1 MKTNF
6 VILSGILAIFISV
19 TSVALETDQD
29 QPATLDADEFD
40 LDFQTGIRTYRGNVV
55 YKQGSIRIFA
65 DEIVAYFKND
75 VLEKAIARGNPATF
89 KQRPE
94 NSDTDVVGTALRI
107 EMDDKNQIIL
117 LENKAKVTQDSNT
130 ITGKKIIYNMITEKV
145 NVKSGPRKPVRV
157 AEVPSNA
164 QTDKLEAA
172 LDEAR
177 KSLKDSLDKDS
188 VKIEQGSDR
197 PRLVIQPRKKQ

>member
-1 MKTNF
+1 MKTTF

-19 TSVALETDQD
+19 ASLALETDQD

-65 DEIVAYFKND
+65 DEIVAYFKDD
-75 VLEKAIARGNPATF
+75 VLEKAVARGNPATF

-94 NSDTDVVGTALRI
+94 DSDTDVVGTALRI
-107 EMDDKNQIIL
+107 EMDDKNQIIAL
-117 LENKAKVTQDSNT
+117 QNKAKVTQDANT

-145 NVKSGPRKPVRV
+145 NVKSGPRKPARV

-172 LDEAR
+172 LEEAR
-177 KSLKDSLDKDS
+177 KSLKGSLDKNT
-188 VKIEQGSDR
+188 VEIEQGSDR